1 MRLNKLIQYF
11 IDCIPFMVEFLLFTI
26 IIGLIAYIVLV
37 IDYNTK
43 QKRICKYLRKQVQK
57 IK

>member
-1 MRLNKLIQYF
+1 MLNKIINYLLG
-11 IDCIPFMVEFLLFTI
+11 CIPFLVEFLILATI
-26 IIGLIAYIVLV
+26 TTLIAYIVLV

>member
-1 MRLNKLIQYF
+1 MTILEKI
-11 IDCIPFMVEFLLFTI
+11 ICCIPFMIEILLATI
-26 IIGLIAYIVLV
+26 ILSLVAYIVLV